1 MTPITKDNE
10 PRLDGHFQREE
21 ADERRNMS
29 DEDQMEPV
37 SAKAS
42 PKFGSGFHYTVAG
55 AILVLMGLGSVYPT
69 DQPFLCGVA
78 FVFSLSGRVMAR
90 SAVERYSG
98 MVMMGV
104 FGGFIAAYLRCRYF
118 LS

>member
-1 MTPITKDNE
+1 MISQ
-10 PRLDGHFQREE
+10 RFQREE
-21 ADERRNMS
+21 KVERREMS
-29 DEDQMEPV
+29 DGKDTEPY
-37 SAKAS
+37 SARAG
-42 PKFGSGFHYTVAG
+42 PRFGSGFHYTVAG
-55 AILVLMGLGSVYPT
+55 AILVLMGLGGVYAT

-78 FVFSLSGRVMAR
+78 FVFALSGRVMAR

-104 FGGFIAAYLRCRYF
+104 FGGFVAAYLRCRYF